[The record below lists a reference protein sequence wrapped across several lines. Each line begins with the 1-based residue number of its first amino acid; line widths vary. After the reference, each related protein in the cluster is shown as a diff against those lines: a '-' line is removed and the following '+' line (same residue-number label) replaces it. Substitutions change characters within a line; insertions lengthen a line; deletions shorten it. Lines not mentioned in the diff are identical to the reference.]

1 VNRLPLRYLA
11 RHDLFQKTSFYPEP
25 RPGDASGACLNAPNH
40 IEMAAAAAMGAGTKP
55 QENLLREH
63 FLIWIKDRTAFA
75 YSMFGGWSCL
85 AGLILQI
92 VF

>member
-1 VNRLPLRYLA
+1 
-11 RHDLFQKTSFYPEP
+11 
-25 RPGDASGACLNAPNH
+25 
-40 IEMAAAAAMGAGTKP
+40 MAAAAAMGAGTKP